1 MRVLVVV
8 AAWGAAGCNQILG
21 IDRTHLPD
29 ALVPG
34 TDEDGDGVANDDDN
48 CPGIPNTDQLD
59 SDGDKV
65 GDACDP
71 HPTTP
76 GDEIALAE
84 FFEIEPYA
92 FVADQPTSWMLRD
105 GMVTTTADPD
115 ATDATLSLARVAKS
129 PTLEIGFT
137 LLDLGNNMF
146 NDEIDLTLAFP
157 SNSGLCQLKE
167 MNGPGLD
174 EIVTTVEVNDEAS
187 TNLSAPLQPTAAR
200 SFALTREASASV
212 YGKCSL
218 VGTASTAMFPGVAT
232 DFTTVNATI
241 RIAGMRAAV
250 RYAIL
255 YDVR

>member
-1 MRVLVVV
+1 VRVLVVV
-8 AAWGAAGCNQILG
+8 AAVGAAGCNQILG
-21 IDRTHLPD
+21 IDSTHLPD

-34 TDEDGDGVANDDDN
+34 TDEDGDGIANDVDN

-59 SDGDKV
+59 SDGDHV
-65 GDACDP
+65 GDVCDP

-76 GDEIALAE
+76 GDEIALKE
-84 FFEIEPYA
+84 FFEIAPYS
-92 FVADQPTSWMLRD
+92 FVPDQPTNWMLGG
-105 GMVTTTADPD
+105 GMVTTTAAPD

-137 LLDLGNNMF
+137 LLELGTDTL
-146 NDEIDLTLAFP
+146 NDEVDLTLAFP

-167 MNGPGLD
+167 MIGPGPD
-174 EIVTTVEVNDEAS
+174 EIVTTVEMNNENS
-187 TNLSAPLQPTAAR
+187 TNLQAPLQPMAAR
-200 SFALTREASASV
+200 SFALTRESSTTAD
-212 YGKCSL
+212 GKCSL
-218 VGTASTAMFPGVAT
+218 VGIASTPMYSGMAN
-232 DFTTVNATI
+232 DFSMVNASI

>member
-1 MRVLVVV
+1 VRVLVVV

-34 TDEDGDGVANDDDN
+34 TDEDHDGIANDVDN
-48 CPGIPNTDQLD
+48 CPGIPNADQID
-59 SDGDKV
+59 SDGDRV

-92 FVADQPTSWMLRD
+92 FIPDQPTSWMLGG
-105 GMVTTTADPD
+105 GMVTTTAGPD

-137 LLDLGNNMF
+137 LLELGNDML

-167 MNGPGLD
+167 MIGPGPD
-174 EIVTTVEVNDEAS
+174 EIVTTVEVNDESS
-187 TNLSAPLQPTAAR
+187 TNLSTPLQPMAAR
-200 SFALTREASASV
+200 TLSLTREASATV
-212 YGKCSL
+212 DGKCSL
-218 VGTASTAMFPGVAT
+218 VGIASTTMFHGMAT
-232 DFTTVNATI
+232 DFTTVNASI